1 MRVPEVDALRGIAII
16 LMVIYHFFFD
26 LSYFGLADINLYEF
40 EWQMFQRTV
49 GALFI
54 FVMGLSLTLSEA
66 KNKEGYARH
75 AKRAAKLAGV
85 ALLITIATWVYPHEG
100 FIMFGII
107 HFIAAAT
114 LIGPLFFRLGW
125 WNVLLGIAV
134 IAAGFYIGEIQIDSH
149 YLFWLGII
157 YPGYRPLDHYSLI
170 PWFGIVLLGIYAG
183 QRFFPKGK
191 ARLKKTDCM
200 EKLAFL
206 GRNALLIYL
215 LHQPVMIGLLFL
227 GGYAQPSFFLP

>member
-40 EWQMFQRTV
+40 EWQLFQRTV
-49 GALFI
+49 GFLFI
-54 FVMGLSLTLSEA
+54 FVMGMSLTLSEA
-66 KNKEGYARH
+66 KNREGYARH
-75 AKRAAKLAGV
+75 AKRAAKLAAV

-114 LIGPLFFRLGW
+114 LIGPLFFRLGY
-125 WNVLLGIAV
+125 WNVLLGIV
-134 IAAGFYIGEIQIDSH
+134 IIAAGFCIGSMHIDSQ
-149 YLFWLGII
+149 YLFWLGIT
-157 YPGYRPLDHYSLI
+157 YPGYMPLDHYSLI
-170 PWFGIVLLGIYAG
+170 PWFGVVLLGIYAG
-183 QRFFPKGK
+183 QRFFPKAK
-191 ARLKKTDCM
+191 PMLKKTDSM
-200 EKLAFL
+200 GKLAFL

-215 LHQPVMIGLLFL
+215 LHQPLMIGMLFL
-227 GGYAQPSFFLP
+227 VQPSFFLP